1 MRKNRRASSRPRAR
15 ATVSVEIPRWLSY
28 SLGVAAIGGLIYAIN
43 RRRTF
48 DILDPFAGT
57 FDFVTDPIK
66 RLFRSDA
73 ENDIRDSLGLKA
85 DVEMLKKDFEML
97 R

>member
-1 MRKNRRASSRPRAR
+1 M
-15 ATVSVEIPRWLSY
+15 
-28 SLGVAAIGGLIYAIN
+28 IYAIN
-43 RRRTF
+43 RRRAF